1 MKSSRSFFVFSAAGK
16 WAFVLAI
23 LMIFSSRSDYRLP
36 VAGLLVHPYLILLP
50 FAFLFSG
57 FRFQLF
63 PNRILTPIILFFIL
77 FCVASLQNDKPQSE
91 IFKVAASLIT
101 FIYFSASVRSESDF
115 TWVSWALLLCALSIG
130 VQGFLVAE
138 ETDSAATRLAGINVL
153 EGIGNKNAQSLFTLP
168 GIFLGSVML
177 LRAIGGRKFGEI
189 VVLSLAL
196 FVILI
201 SMFLSGNRSG
211 WLGLLVIFIAMLVIT
226 GLRPRA
232 ILFSLVILG
241 LTYVAIGQYASDIVE
256 RKREQTT
263 SGYSSDIGRRML
275 MVESMRV
282 GLEHPFSEWGWMNCT
297 GNWHYAS
304 KQTDSVSSRWIVIF
318 SRDICLV
325 QPVFLPPCFSPPL

>member
-1 MKSSRSFFVFSAAGK
+1 
-16 WAFVLAI
+16 
-23 LMIFSSRSDYRLP
+23 
-36 VAGLLVHPYLILLP
+36 
-50 FAFLFSG
+50 
-57 FRFQLF
+57 
-63 PNRILTPIILFFIL
+63 
-77 FCVASLQNDKPQSE
+77 
-91 IFKVAASLIT
+91 
-101 FIYFSASVRSESDF
+101 
-115 TWVSWALLLCALSIG
+115 
-130 VQGFLVAE
+130 
-138 ETDSAATRLAGINVL
+138 
-153 EGIGNKNAQSLFTLP
+153 
-168 GIFLGSVML
+168 ML

-282 GLEHPFSEWGWMNCT
+282 GLEHPFLGVGMDELHRQLALRLEANRFGIFKMDSHFLPGYLFGAT
-297 GNWHYAS
+297 GIFTTVLFAAFMIRLTHRRKDMVGSYVAV
-304 KQTDSVSSRWIVIF
+304 KQARLLVVSFVILFVVRSLF
-318 SRDICLV
+318 SREILYSPTFLSGLGLV
-325 QPVFLPPCFSPPL
+325 FGYYRLQISKAVKEING